1 MRNNLKKLIAG
12 FCSLTMISGCITIP
26 IVAQAEDEYTV
37 YYEEDYENGAQLD
50 VTTSTDGRFTPKMVT
65 MDGNTFVSVDQNTR
79 YNNGATL
86 TKASMNVDSAEYAA
100 FFDVKIGST
109 NNQIPVLTLYAADNT
124 TPVFTLTSAAT
135 YSADWYINGDT
146 SLVATL
152 PNTEY
157 RSGTSADVTDELL
170 NNYTWYEIGIYNNGS
185 QMFVEIKNA
194 EDDTVVFPKTVV
206 PSLSDAAGLGQMT
219 YATTR
224 YYSTFALDNILVRS
238 LVDGDIAGT
247 YYNVTFNIDGN
258 ETTEAVLENGTVTSV
273 PDTTKT
279 GYIFKG
285 WYVGDDTS
293 TLYQSDD
300 ILANAVTSDI
310 TYNALYEEDS
320 EYIEPLAAV
329 EFSSFPENGYPVMG
343 PDADTPADNIIKVKL
358 IGEIGTDLTENPDDR
373 VTDLKVDWKFDG
385 FRTIVSD
392 GGRPTSDA
400 EGSNIYC
407 DSYAEVKDVDATSV
421 NFALKNQPFNFYGR
435 VTATVTY
442 NGKQISVSKP
452 MTILGNTAGS
462 GSVLLPRGGY
472 VSDFNLYEDTLVGYE
487 AAISPD
493 NKTATDIVT
502 DNWAAY
508 GGNTKKLTL
517 ASDESGEK
525 FMRIEATGTKSSCF
539 AANILDVPTGQVIIT
554 QDVRFHS
561 AGSSLLYKSLNPV
574 TWTAGQATTMSVDFT
589 GTEITLNNGEA
600 ITQASAGV
608 WYRIVMA
615 ADVTS
620 KLCYAQVYDM
630 DGNLLGTSETVPFSE
645 AGSVTPKYLCFRT
658 PDNSTG
664 MLDFNNVTAYVPEID
679 SNNFSLVSADE
690 TLIVPEAGEEPSTTT
705 LSASAVSTEGYPII
719 GKAEWTITDDT
730 ITGVEIIPDPEN
742 SQNAVLKVT
751 SDAVAGTLPIR
762 VSVGGATKDIEITLT
777 SSKDSVRFS
786 QFTSSISIPLV
797 EGTSAQYNYAAEV
810 VDGDGQPSAG
820 KDVTLAM
827 YDRNN
832 INETTV
838 EGVTFDKETGV
849 LTVTSEAKATTVYIR
864 ATSTNSNDEPISR
877 SIKVVIHGLAFDFGS
892 DTEESVTEGYTAVTS
907 STVYDDKAGYGIE
920 GSAAE
925 GGEPTIDNPD
935 SDYLTGAFTF
945 KAKVDP
951 AKVYNVTIN
960 YSGTIASEYVNS
972 DLSGVVLTNESKSA
986 VTYTIPVIDDV
997 LDLEFS
1003 GSAVVSSIVIEKQ
1016 DDKVAGAKPHVY
1028 TVGDSTAANNGS
1040 WGYVLARDFANY
1052 ADLADMVTFSNN
1064 GRGGKNLS
1072 SYYTGGE
1079 LRDRVLTQIRPGD
1092 YVMIGDMGTNGMGA
1106 SFEEDFNYYVD
1117 ACIAMGAKVILN
1129 SYSPH
1134 GPMGGFES
1142 GYDAETNVF
1151 DAYRKDEYDVI
1162 VRNIYEE
1169 RKDSGSVIG
1178 FVDIGKNADTA
1189 FNAYVDDYAA
1199 NGYASRAEAANAII
1213 ACFTDH
1219 NHYSGGTLA
1228 CQLMIEGYKGTPG
1241 IVSSLTD
1248 IISNDLEN
1256 SKLNVTMAKSDANII
1271 VNSNQELASVNLL
1284 KAVYNADGSLNSVAV
1299 AAESLNKGEN
1309 TIAIGDAAP
1318 EGGSIKYILLDSV
1331 DTMVP
1336 LCDALDI

>member
-1 MRNNLKKLIAG
+1 MRNNLKKFIAG
-12 FCSLTMISGCITIP
+12 FCSLTLISGCITIP
-26 IVAQAEDEYTV
+26 IVAQAEDYTV
-37 YYEEDYENGAQLD
+37 YYEEDYENDAQLD
-50 VTTSTDGRFTPKMVT
+50 VTSSSGDRFVPKMVT
-65 MDGNTFVSVDQNTR
+65 TDGNTFVSVDQNTR

-109 NNQIPVLTLYAADNT
+109 NNQIPVLTLYAADNS
-124 TPVFTLTSAAT
+124 TPIFTLTSAAT
-135 YSADWYINGDT
+135 YSSDWYINGDT

-157 RSGTSADVTDELL
+157 RSGTSAVTTDEVL
-170 NNYTWYEIGIYNNGS
+170 NSYTWYEIGIYNNGS

-194 EDDTVVFPKTVV
+194 ENDTVVFPKTVV
-206 PSLSDAAGLGQMT
+206 TSLSNAAGIGKMT
-219 YATTR
+219 YATAR

-258 ETTEAVLENGTVTSV
+258 ETTEAVLENGTVTAV
-273 PDTTKT
+273 PDTEKT
-279 GYIFKG
+279 GFIFKG
-285 WYVGDDTS
+285 WYINDDTD
-293 TLYQSDD
+293 TLFTSDE
-300 ILANAVTSDI
+300 ILEKPVTGDI
-310 TYNALYEEDS
+310 TYKALYEEDT

-343 PDADTPADNIIKVKL
+343 ADADTPADNIIGVKL
-358 IGEIGTDLTENPDDR
+358 IGEIGTDLIENPDDR

-392 GGRPTSDA
+392 GGRPTSDE

-407 DSYAEVKDVDATSV
+407 DSYAEVKEVNETSV

-472 VSDFNLYEDTLVGYE
+472 VSDFDLYEDTLVGYE
-487 AAISPD
+487 ATISPD

-508 GGNTKKLTL
+508 GGNTKKLTI
-517 ASDESGEK
+517 AEENRKK
-525 FMRIEATGTKSSCF
+525 FLKIQALGTNSSCF
-539 AANILDVPTGQVIIT
+539 AANEIDVPTGQVIIS
-554 QDVRFHS
+554 QDVRFYN
-561 AGSSLLYKSLNPV
+561 ANSSILYKTANPV
-574 TWTAGQATTMSVDFT
+574 TWNDSATTFSLDFS
-589 GTEITLNNGEA
+589 GTDIKLNGGESITA
-600 ITQASAGV
+600 ASTGV
-608 WYRIVMA
+608 WYHIVLS

-620 KLCYAQVYDM
+620 GLCYAMIYDES
-630 DGNLLGTSETVPFSE
+630 GKLLGKSESVPFSN
-645 AGSVTPKYLCFRT
+645 AGSLSPKYLCYRT
-658 PDNSTG
+658 PDASMG
-664 MLDFNNVTAYVPEID
+664 ELDFNNVTVYVPEID
-679 SNNFSLVSADE
+679 SSKFSLVSADE
-690 TLIVPEAGEEPSTTT
+690 TLTVPEAGEEASTTT

-730 ITGVEIIPDPEN
+730 ITGVEIIPDSEN

-786 QFTSSISIPLV
+786 QFASSISIPLA
-797 EGTSAQYNYAAEV
+797 EGASDEYKYAAEV
-810 VDGDGQPSAG
+810 VDGDGEPIDG
-820 KDVTLAM
+820 KTVTLAM

-838 EGVTFDKETGV
+838 EGVTFDKETGI
-849 LTVTSEAKATTVYIR
+849 LTVTSEAKATTIYIR
-864 ATSTNSNDEPISR
+864 ATSTNSNNEPISR
-877 SIKVVIHGLAFDFGS
+877 AIKVVIHGLAFDFGS
-892 DTEESVTEGYTAVTS
+892 DSEEAVTEGYTAVTP
-907 STVYDDKAGYGIE
+907 STVYSDTAGYGIE
-920 GSAAE
+920 GSANE

-935 SDYLTGAFTF
+935 SDYLTGTFKF

-972 DLSGVVLTNESKSA
+972 DLSGVVLTNGTKSA

-997 LDLEFS
+997 LDLDFS

-1016 DDKVAGAKPHVY
+1016 DDKAAGVKPHVY

-1040 WGYVLARDFANY
+1040 WGYVLARDLANY
-1052 ADLADMVTFSNN
+1052 TELADIVTFSNN

-1092 YVMIGDMGTNGMGA
+1092 YVMIGDMGTNGMG
-1106 SFEEDFNYYVD
+1106 SNFEESFNYYVD

-1142 GYDAETNVF
+1142 GYNAETNTF
-1151 DAYRKDEYDVI
+1151 EAYRKDSYDVI
-1162 VRNIYEE
+1162 VRDIYEE
-1169 RKDSGSVIG
+1169 RKDSGSVVG

-1189 FNAYVDDYAA
+1189 FNAYVDDYAS
-1199 NGYASRAEAANAII
+1199 NGYESRADAANAII

-1219 NHYSGGTLA
+1219 NHYSAGPLA
-1228 CQLMIEGYKGTPG
+1228 CQLMIEGYNGTPG
-1241 IVSSLTD
+1241 IVSSLVD
-1248 IISNDLEN
+1248 IISADLEN
-1256 SKLNVTMAKSDANII
+1256 SKIKVTMTKSDTNVI
-1271 VNSNQELASVNLL
+1271 VNTNKDIASVKLL
-1284 KAVYNADGSLNSVAV
+1284 KAAYNADGSLSSVTV
-1299 AAESLNKGEN
+1299 AAESLSKGDN
-1309 TIAIGDAAP
+1309 TIAIGETAP
-1318 EGGSIKYILLDSV
+1318 EGGKIKYILLESDT
-1331 DTMVP
+1331 TMVP
-1336 LCDALDI
+1336 LCNALEI